1 MSAAEQ
7 SRCSL
12 GPWRAIRCASSWR
25 IYDQQGNAIARLAT
39 TEITEPRRAYD
50 ARLMAR
56 APELEMM
63 LAECAGMLG
72 AAADSLKGRGAR
84 YTIPTRMPLWQRLWN
99 LYQLHRLREQLKCL
113 QDERDGYLQAATMPG
128 SEFKLG
134 PKYLENCAEQERQL
148 QARIAVLEVMS

>member
-1 MSAAEQ
+1 VSAAEQ

-72 AAADSLKGRGAR
+72 AAADSLKGRGALR
-84 YTIPTRMPLWQRLWN
+84 PDAEPV
-99 LYQLHRLREQLKCL
+99 LREQQQKCIAL
-113 QDERDGYLQAATMPG
+113 LRA
-128 SEFKLG
+128 
-134 PKYLENCAEQERQL
+134 
-148 QARIAVLEVMS
+148 IAVAPTENAG